1 MAIKKRKDCFFGV
14 HFDFHS
20 NPTAQGI
27 GERLDGEE
35 IRAFIREV
43 QPDFLQCDV
52 KGHGG
57 YSSYPTKCGYPT
69 PNMKKDILRIFRDI
83 TAQEGV
89 ALYAHYSGVLD
100 AVQAEIHPNWRV
112 VNKDGSKAPWSMSFF
127 SEYDEEILIS
137 QLKELALD
145 YKLDGAWVD
154 GECWASA
161 EDYSPQALQAYE
173 DSGKTLSFKDFH
185 RQAFRNHVTNYIQK
199 VKAVAPNFEITSNWM
214 YTEQLP
220 EKPSVPV
227 DFVSG
232 DMIPRETYDAS
243 KFGSR
248 VIANQH
254 MVWDLIS
261 WSTDFYMHYEKSALQ
276 LCVEATDIIAMGGAY
291 QVYCAQDYKGF
302 MQNET
307 YVSTLKEVAK
317 FCRAREE
324 YCHKA
329 NIRKEVGVLISEKGY
344 FHERAGLFGRG
355 GIHTE
360 SAKGCVVACLENQY
374 STEILL
380 GYNALEQDIS
390 AYKAIVVPELKDI
403 EPALKEKLLAYAKSG
418 GMLVVIG
425 AYATALFAD
434 MVGVKPVNEVMQD
447 GLFQLVIDGKKVTVE
462 CACLPF
468 ETQGLHQAYLA
479 ETTADGLGVKQ
490 SMFGNAGGGWPLP
503 RVQFTR
509 EVAGSIVR
517 EYGKGKI
524 ALVPFDLGEQYL
536 NTRTY
541 QMRDF
546 LAEVLKTGYEKQSV
560 ITNTHLVEVIL
571 SEKDNREFV
580 QLINLSAGRKAFEI
594 KTYDEVLPL
603 RGLQVEYA
611 RGCTPKK
618 VMQYPESKEVPFA
631 YKNGRVCFTL
641 DELPIHTIV
650 EMID

>member
-220 EKPSVPV
+220 EKPTVPV

-254 MVWDLIS
+254 MVWDLLS

-291 QVYCAQDYKGF
+291 QVYCTQDYKGF
-302 MQNET
+302 MQNDT

-344 FHERAGLFGRG
+344 FYERAGLFGRG

-468 ETQGLHQAYLA
+468 AAELLRSTDESINEICYRCGFADRSSFYRIFTKYIGVAPSEYRKKYL
-479 ETTADGLGVKQ
+479 Q
-490 SMFGNAGGGWPLP
+490 
-503 RVQFTR
+503 
-509 EVAGSIVR
+509 
-517 EYGKGKI
+517 
-524 ALVPFDLGEQYL
+524 
-536 NTRTY
+536 
-541 QMRDF
+541 
-546 LAEVLKTGYEKQSV
+546 
-560 ITNTHLVEVIL
+560 
-571 SEKDNREFV
+571 
-580 QLINLSAGRKAFEI
+580 
-594 KTYDEVLPL
+594 
-603 RGLQVEYA
+603 
-611 RGCTPKK
+611 
-618 VMQYPESKEVPFA
+618 
-631 YKNGRVCFTL
+631 
-641 DELPIHTIV
+641 
-650 EMID
+650 